1 MMMKIKSIVL
11 ACVAAAAL
19 VGCGSVNKENYEK
32 LSVGMDYSEVT
43 GVIGNPDSCSETLGT
58 KRCTWGDD
66 TKHIK
71 VSFIADKAT
80 IFSNK
85 GL

>member
-1 MMMKIKSIVL
+1 MKLKSL
-11 ACVAAAAL
+11 FLVAAVSIAL
-19 VGCGSVNKENYEK
+19 VGCGKINKENYDK
-32 LSVGMDYSEVT
+32 LSVGMDYAEVT
-43 GVIGNPDSCSETLGT
+43 NVIGDPDNCKEVLGT

-66 TKHIK
+66 AKYIK

-80 IFSNK
+80 VFSNS

>member
-1 MMMKIKSIVL
+1 MKIKSL
-11 ACVAAAAL
+11 FLVAATTLAL
-19 VGCGSVNKENYEK
+19 VGCGKVNKENYDK
-32 LSVGMDYSEVT
+32 LSVGMEYSEVT
-43 GVIGNPDSCSETLGT
+43 NVMGSPDECKETLGT

-66 TKHIK
+66 AKHIK

-80 IFSNK
+80 LFSNK

>member
-1 MMMKIKSIVL
+1 MKLKSAL
-11 ACVAAAAL
+11 LVAAATLAL
-19 VGCGSVNKENYEK
+19 VGCGKINKENYDK

-43 GVIGNPDSCSETLGT
+43 GVIGDPDNCKETLGT

-66 TKHIK
+66 SKYIK

-80 IFSNK
+80 LFSNE